1 MSQPQDDPETPQVGH
16 SRCACDTQGLSDLE
30 AMELAL
36 ELARVAFGHGD
47 VPVGA
52 VVLDKSRRVIGCGY
66 NRRHMDGDPLAH
78 AEVIAIKQ
86 ASQADGGGAH
96 PSCHATRSRSIHRRM
111 GMDPATPLRCAQDD
125 GGGGC
130 CAQDD
135 GHERWNLSGCTLVVS
150 LEPCPMCAGAAL
162 QTHVERIVFGAWDA
176 KLGACG
182 SVWDILRDPHVG
194 HQAQV
199 IGGLMRERSEAL
211 LSDFF
216 DVRRHHSDTE
226 NP

>member
-1 MSQPQDDPETPQVGH
+1 ME
-16 SRCACDTQGLSDLE
+16 QGLTDRE

-36 ELARVAFGHGD
+36 ELAQVAFGHGD

-52 VVLDKSRRVIGCGY
+52 VVLDESGRVIGCGY

-86 ASQADGGGAH
+86 AAQ
-96 PSCHATRSRSIHRRM
+96 SRSCAPVPPL
-111 GMDPATPLRCAQDD
+111 GYLLPYKSDPATPLRSTQDDVGGGCAQDD
-125 GGGGC
+125 VGGG

-135 GHERWNLSGCTLVVS
+135 VGGGCGLRDDGGERWNLSGCTLVVS

-162 QTHVERIVFGAWDA
+162 QTHVERVVFGAWDA

-199 IGGLMRERSEAL
+199 IGGVGRERSETL
-211 LSDFF
+211 LREFF
-216 DVRRHHSDTE
+216 DVRRASAS
-226 NP
+226 

>member
-1 MSQPQDDPETPQVGH
+1 ME
-16 SRCACDTQGLSDLE
+16 QGLTDRE

-36 ELARVAFGHGD
+36 ELAQVAFDHGD

-52 VVLDKSRRVIGCGY
+52 VVLDESGRVIGCGY

-86 ASQADGGGAH
+86 AAQ
-96 PSCHATRSRSIHRRM
+96 SRSCAPVPPL
-111 GMDPATPLRCAQDD
+111 GYLLPYKSDPATVLRSTQDVGGGGCGSRDD

-130 CAQDD
+130 NAQDD
-135 GHERWNLSGCTLVVS
+135 GVEGSDPQDDGGERWNLSGCTLVVS

-162 QTHVERIVFGAWDA
+162 QTHVERVVFGAWDA

-194 HQAQV
+194 HHAQV
-199 IGGLMRERSEAL
+199 IGGAMRERSETL
-211 LSDFF
+211 LREFF
-216 DVRRHHSDTE
+216 DVRRASAS
-226 NP
+226 

>member
-1 MSQPQDDPETPQVGH
+1 ME
-16 SRCACDTQGLSDLE
+16 QGLTDRE

-36 ELARVAFGHGD
+36 ELAQVAFGHGD

-52 VVLDKSRRVIGCGY
+52 VVLDESGRVIGCGY

-86 ASQADGGGAH
+86 AAQ
-96 PSCHATRSRSIHRRM
+96 SRSCAPVPPL
-111 GMDPATPLRCAQDD
+111 GYLLPYESDPATPLRSTQDD
-125 GGGGC
+125 GG
-130 CAQDD
+130 
-135 GHERWNLSGCTLVVS
+135 ERWNLSGCTLVVS

-162 QTHVERIVFGAWDA
+162 QTHVERVVFGAWDA

-194 HQAQV
+194 HHAQV
-199 IGGLMRERSEAL
+199 IGGVGRERSETL
-211 LSDFF
+211 LREFF
-216 DVRRHHSDTE
+216 DVRRQSAS
-226 NP
+226 

>member
-1 MSQPQDDPETPQVGH
+1 MDHNYHEAPVPRAYGVRES
-16 SRCACDTQGLSDLE
+16 CALSDRTVTDRE

-36 ELARVAFGHGD
+36 ELARVAVDHGD

-52 VVLDKSRRVIGCGY
+52 VVLDESRRVIGCGY
-66 NRRHMDGDPLAH
+66 NRRHIDGDPLAH

-86 ASQADGGGAH
+86 ATQA
-96 PSCHATRSRSIHRRM
+96 RSREASR
-111 GMDPATPLRCAQDD
+111 AVEL
-125 GGGGC
+125 
-130 CAQDD
+130 
-135 GHERWNLSGCTLVVS
+135 ERWNLSGCTLVVS

-194 HQAQV
+194 HRAQV
-199 IGGLMRERSEAL
+199 IGGVMRERSEAL
-211 LSDFF
+211 LREFF
-216 DVRRHHSDTE
+216 ETRRHDTGSADATE
-226 NP
+226 TTSPPSS